1 MFSYNLIGEAD
12 HPDKAD
18 RCHSGLGAGGEDGGG
33 GGREL
38 DPHGDQGPKAGPG
51 RCQHGSSSHC

>member
-1 MFSYNLIGEAD
+1 MTFESGKVD
-12 HPDKAD
+12 DPDQVDGRD
-18 RCHSGLGAGGEDGGG
+18 RGVGAGGEDGGG